1 MDKVTKQRDPKRQ
14 AAGRKGHEKY
24 MAKLK
29 EDILKNVGNGGSN
42 TTNDSTNGGIN
53 TTNDSTTTTSSGSTI
68 TNFSYIHG
76 VGAIVVLSLGVCI
89 FIIPK
94 LMRNP
99 SQRDKD
105 PEKISKEPERSL
117 KSDGKCYNKQ
127 DDNTTIR
134 CKEKP
139 RRSNKR
145 RTSHYRS
152 NSWNFLATKDG
163 QNSFTSKGSLGC
175 IRHHQTQ
182 RRRNNWS
189 IAQRLCCL

>member
-14 AAGRKGHEKY
+14 AAGRKGYEKY

-29 EDILKNVGNGGSN
+29 EDVLKMLVVVMVGSSNGGSSSSS
-42 TTNDSTNGGIN
+42 STNGGIN

-105 PEKISKEPERSL
+105 PEKISKEPEKIS
-117 KSDGKCYNKQ
+117 K
-127 DDNTTIR
+127 IR
-134 CKEKP
+134 RKM
-139 RRSNKR
+139 
-145 RTSHYRS
+145 
-152 NSWNFLATKDG
+152 L
-163 QNSFTSKGSLGC
+163 
-175 IRHHQTQ
+175 
-182 RRRNNWS
+182 
-189 IAQRLCCL
+189 